1 MRKISRRAFL
11 ISAAAA
17 ACGRRKGT
25 GYPGH
30 LFVAAAGGRSVAAVD
45 LTAFR
50 LARQFSMEAAPAAVL
65 AAPARRAVYA
75 LVPEAGLVC
84 EIDAARL
91 EAGRR
96 ARLGS
101 PAAAMRMAPDGR
113 SLWVL
118 ARDPWAL
125 VNIPLDGFRPGHRIR
140 LPAAAAGFDISRD
153 GLLAAAF
160 PAEDRAG
167 FASTAAGAIEH
178 MVPAGPA
185 PSMVRFRSDGK
196 LLMAANPAARS
207 ITAVDVAAGRVAVR
221 LPLPLEP
228 VHFCATPDEGQWF
241 ISGPGRDA
249 VVILYPY
256 TTEVAE
262 TILGGKAP
270 GAMMSIAN
278 PPYLFVANPSVGTV
292 TVLDVD
298 TRRLVA
304 VMMVGQEPG
313 EMLVTPDGQYAVVL
327 NQRSGDVAV
336 ARVRSLRFDSQG
348 KTRRYTA
355 PPLFD
360 LIPVGAN
367 PVSAVVV

>member
-1 MRKISRRAFL
+1 MRKISRRALL

-30 LFVAAAGGRSVAAVD
+30 LFVAAAGGRSISAVD

-50 LARQFSMEAAPAAVL
+50 LARQFPLEGAPSAVL
-65 AAPARRAVYA
+65 AAPARRTVYG
-75 LVPEAGLVC
+75 LVPESGMVC

-91 EAGRR
+91 ETRRR
-96 ARLGS
+96 ARING
-101 PAAAMRMAPDGR
+101 PATAMRMAPDGG

-118 ARDPWAL
+118 EPRAL
-125 VNIPLDGFRPGHRIR
+125 VNIPFESFRPGHRIR

-160 PAEDRAG
+160 PDEGRAG
-167 FASTAAGAIEH
+167 FASPSAASIERLA
-178 MVPAGPA
+178 PAGPA
-185 PSMVRFRSDGK
+185 PSMIRFRGDGK
-196 LLMAANPAARS
+196 LLLAANRAARTV
-207 ITAVDVAAGRVAVR
+207 TAIDVAAARVAVH

-228 VHFCATPDEGQWF
+228 VHFCATPDGGQWF
-241 ISGPGRDA
+241 VSGPGRDA
-249 VVILYPY
+249 VAIIYPY

-270 GAMMSIAN
+270 GAMMCIGN
-278 PPYLFVANPSVGTV
+278 PPYLFVANPSSGTV
-292 TVLDVD
+292 TVLDID
-298 TRRLVA
+298 TRKLVA
-304 VMMVGQEPG
+304 VMVVGQEPG

-327 NQRSGDVAV
+327 NQRSGDAAV

-355 PPLFD
+355 PPLFN
-360 LIPVGAN
+360 LIPVGEN

>member
-11 ISAAAA
+11 VSAAAA

-30 LFVAAAGGRSVAAVD
+30 LFVAAAGGRCISAVD

-50 LARQFSMEAAPAAVL
+50 LARQLPLEGAPSAVL
-65 AAPARRAVYA
+65 AAQGRVYT
-75 LVPEAGLVC
+75 LVPDSGVVY
-84 EIDAARL
+84 EINAARL
-91 EAGRR
+91 EIGRH
-96 ARLGS
+96 ARLGG
-101 PAAAMRMAPDGR
+101 PAVVMRMAPDGR

-118 ARDPWAL
+118 SREPRAL
-125 VNIPLDGFRPGHRIR
+125 VNITLDNFRVGHRIR
-140 LPAAAAGFDISRD
+140 LPAAATDFDISED

-160 PAEDRAG
+160 PAEGRAG
-167 FASTAAGAIEH
+167 FASPAAGAIER
-178 MVPAGPA
+178 MAPAGAA
-185 PSMVRFRSDGK
+185 PSMIRFRKDGK
-196 LLMAANPAARS
+196 MALAANRAARTVTV
-207 ITAVDVAAGRVAVR
+207 IDVASARVAVH
-221 LPLPLEP
+221 LPLPIEP
-228 VHFCATPDEGQWF
+228 VNFCVTADGGQWF
-241 ISGPGRDA
+241 VSGPGMDA
-249 VVILYPY
+249 VAILYPY

-270 GAMMSIAN
+270 GGMMCLAN
-278 PPYLFVANPSVGTV
+278 PPYLFVANPPAGTV
-292 TVLDVD
+292 TVLDID
-298 TRRLVA
+298 TRKLVA
-304 VMMVGQEPG
+304 VLGVGQEPG

-360 LIPVGAN
+360 LIPVGGN